1 MTQNHMQSF
10 FKYSLTDSEQAAIT
24 EFCNS
29 SDYCAIEQYP
39 GWFPLFFNTR
49 LCYYYLQEE
58 QGLMAYC
65 LIIESHGFATI
76 EFGPVSRN
84 ANTTISAI
92 RDIVRYYKSKRYLY
106 LGIQL
111 PHKAGYDTDY
121 IEYQLNKLFKI
132 QYRFDNRSTKSSL
145 EIDLGQSM
153 EEILRDFRKGHKS
166 DIKKAQRLGMIVEE
180 AASRDDLEAF
190 AGIYQKMCAA
200 RKINEDEIND
210 RNIFKISGF
219 LSSQGKG
226 YILIVKNADQRILGG
241 IILVNQ
247 GNTLRYFKGASD
259 PGHRDS
265 PVLHIALYEA
275 IKKAQLDGFRYFDFW
290 GINHFAGEEDQAAAI
305 NRFKKGFGGYLTF
318 FAKRMHIALVP
329 FGFELFRMSITA
341 RNLLRK

>member
-1 MTQNHMQSF
+1 MQSY

-39 GWFPLFFNTR
+39 GWFPLFFDAR
-49 LCYYYLQEE
+49 LCCYYLQED
-58 QGLMAYC
+58 QDLMAFC
-65 LIIESHGFATI
+65 QIIESHGFATI

-92 RDIVRYYKSKRYLY
+92 RDIVRYYKSKRYLH

-111 PHKAGYDTDY
+111 SQKAGYDTDY
-121 IEYQLNKLFKI
+121 IEYQLNKSFKI
-132 QYRFDNRSTKSSL
+132 QYRFDNQSTKSSL

-166 DIKKAQRLGMIVEE
+166 DIKKAQRLGMIVEK
-180 AASRDDLEAF
+180 AVSHDDLKIF

-200 RKINEDEIND
+200 RKIQEDEING
-210 RNIFKISGF
+210 RNIFKISDF

-226 YILIVKNADQRILGG
+226 YILLVKNAEQHILGG

-259 PGHRDS
+259 PGYRDL
-265 PVLHIALYEA
+265 PVLHLALYEA
-275 IKKAQLDGFRYFDFW
+275 IIKAKLDGFRYFDFW
-290 GINHFAGEEDQAAAI
+290 GINHFAGEKDQSAAI
-305 NRFKKGFGGYLTF
+305 NHFKKGFGGYFTF

-329 FGFELFRMSITA
+329 FGFELFRMSIRA
-341 RNLLRK
+341 RNLLNR